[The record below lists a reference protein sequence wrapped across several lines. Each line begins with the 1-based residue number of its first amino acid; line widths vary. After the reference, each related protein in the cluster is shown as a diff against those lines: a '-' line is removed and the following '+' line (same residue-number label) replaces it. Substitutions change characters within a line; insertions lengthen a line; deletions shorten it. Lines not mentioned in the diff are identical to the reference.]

1 HRANVPDELLE
12 AIYAAV
18 EEIRT
23 EIVNNSPSRRILVR
37 ILSTG
42 QCRRHELIDV
52 ATGHC
57 LPLHSDLVSEQE
69 LHFPFLQFVR
79 PSSGILHRA
88 VAALSPAE
96 PVFLRIYDYTP
107 GCMHFAVGTATGRL
121 LQFIGVEWDLWTYVG
136 RSEDG
141 LTVFGRRVY
150 DFDCVSTTVS
160 KACMDE
166 TIARSSPCAEVPE
179 MKEQNLDRCV
189 PSAGGLAQPAKPSPC
204 RLLWPRPA
212 AVDVLETAR
221 ALEDPLDA
229 EHTDI
234 VPCRLFRRALDEEAD
249 AGPGLGEHD
258 DVFAY

>member
-1 HRANVPDELLE
+1 LDEGVFHRANVPDELLE

-69 LHFPFLQFVR
+69 LHFPCLQFVR

-88 VAALSPAE
+88 VAALPPAE

-121 LQFIGVEWDLWTYVG
+121 LQFIGVEWDPWTYIG
-136 RSEDG
+136 RSEDTM
-141 LTVFGRRVY
+141 TVLGRRVY
-150 DFDCVSTTVS
+150 DFACVSTTVS
-160 KACMDE
+160 KARMDE
-166 TIARSSPCAEVPE
+166 TIARSCPRAEGPG
-179 MKEQNLDRCV
+179 MNEQANREILDRCA
-189 PSAGGLAQPAKPSPC
+189 PSTGGLAQPATPNPC

-212 AVDVLETAR
+212 EASSESRGAGERGTA
-221 ALEDPLDA
+221 
-229 EHTDI
+229 
-234 VPCRLFRRALDEEAD
+234 
-249 AGPGLGEHD
+249 G
-258 DVFAY
+258 DVFADC